1 MWFLLERRMG
11 LRFTALRV
19 DALGDADLARYNV
32 VVIPDGNAGALAGAI
47 GEGGIGKLKDWIGR
61 GGVLVCLDDSAELP
75 TLKSVGLST
84 ARAVGVKPEKKDA
97 KEKEEEE
104 EPKDAK
110 ADSAA
115 REAERRPE
123 YLPGTAFWAGLD
135 PRHFLGY
142 GYDAPR
148 IPVLLQGRLFLK
160 PSREGS
166 NVATFDRE
174 PLKLSGWTWPE
185 TERRMKGTA
194 FAIDEPSGAG
204 HVVMIA
210 GPVAF
215 RLFWRS
221 SERLLTNALLYAPAL
236 P

>member
-1 MWFLLERRMG
+1 M
-11 LRFTALRV
+11 
-19 DALGDADLARYNV
+19 
-32 VVIPDGNAGALAGAI
+32 
-47 GEGGIGKLKDWIGR
+47 
-61 GGVLVCLDDSAELP
+61 
-75 TLKSVGLST
+75 
-84 ARAVGVKPEKKDA
+84 GVKPEKKDA

-174 PLKLSGWTWPE
+174 PLKLTGWSWPE
-185 TERRMKGTA
+185 TERRLKGTA
-194 FAIDEPSGAG
+194 YAIDVDELARDLGFSR
-204 HVVMIA
+204 I
-210 GPVAF
+210 VANSIDA
-215 RLFWRS
+215 S
-221 SERLLTNALLYAPAL
+221 SDRDFAATFLYALASQHIRAPARERSL
-236 P
+236 RT